1 MYFFKGIKIMNSEN
15 CIDKLSFHVE
25 GLLRVLYVDIKYLL
39 FISLQNIRY
48 RNLKL
53 LKSRFVH
60 III

>member
-1 MYFFKGIKIMNSEN
+1 MNSEN